1 MAFDAAKFVSQGL
14 SLREADVPVDNLASF
29 FGEGEKPV
37 FRVRGLSGAEIAR
50 ANEAREQAKN
60 IGDLA
65 AAIAG
70 SSGADKVTAIKE
82 MLGIGENT
90 PDDLIR
96 RQAIAVH
103 GIIEPKLDLD
113 AVVKLAEFF
122 PMEFYNITNRI
133 LFLTGEG
140 SVLGKQKRSTAKV
153 ASGDA

>member
-1 MAFDAAKFVSQGL
+1 MAFDAAKFSSQSF
-14 SLREADVPVDNLASF
+14 SLREAEVPVENLAGF
-29 FGEGEKPV
+29 FAEGETPV

-50 ANEAREQAKN
+50 ANEARDQAKN

-70 SSGADKVTAIKE
+70 NSGSDKVTAIKE
-82 MLGIGENT
+82 MLGLGENT

-103 GIIEPKLDLD
+103 GIVEPKLDLD
-113 AVVKLAEFF
+113 AVVKLAQFF
-122 PMEFYNITNRI
+122 PMEFYNLTNRI

-140 SVLGKQKRSTAKV
+140 SVLGKQKRSTGTV
-153 ASGDA
+153 ASGAA